1 MFLCYGCHDNL
12 RYSLALPCNG
22 PSSKSGGALFS
33 VAPPVHCLNVVGV
46 IVPPCAAHT
55 AWADVI
61 GNHIAVIG
69 ELLLA
74 DTANAVLGNDLPV
87 EQLAHLPVRAQLPVS
102 AWMLRIVNAP
112 DPNLALESFP
122 WDCLPATARK
132 GAMDRTELVL
142 AESHGILLV

>member
-102 AWMLRIVNAP
+102 AWMLRIVDAP
-112 DPNLALESFP
+112 DANLPSTCFLR
-122 WDCLPATARK
+122 DCLPATTGE
-132 GAMDRTELVL
+132 GAVYGTELIST
-142 AESHGILLV
+142 ESHEILL

>member
-55 AWADVI
+55 ARADVI

-74 DTANAVLGNDLPV
+74 DSANAVLGNDLSV

-102 AWMLRIVNAP
+102 AGVLGIVDAADSQLP
-112 DPNLALESFP
+112 LKSFFR
-122 WDCLPATARK
+122 DCLPAAA
-132 GAMDRTELVL
+132 G
-142 AESHGILLV
+142 